1 MDNDQVEHV
10 TGPLAVADAEA
21 VERLARAAEHVD
33 GRPALSEQPLLRLTQ
48 DDAPVHHLLVRAED
62 DLAGYAQLDLG
73 APGAASVEVVV
84 HPFARRHGVG
94 STLVAVA
101 RDTARAAGADGVR
114 VWAEGGDP
122 AAQGLARRLGL
133 EPVRELVLMSRDL
146 TTGELPTGPVPLPD
160 GVTVRRFV
168 VGQDEGALLRVNARA
183 FDWHPEQGRMSQAD
197 LRARQTEPW
206 FDAADILLLEEDGA
220 LVAFVWLK
228 LVQGDDAGEL
238 YVVAV
243 DPDAQGRGLGNVT
256 TALALRHLA
265 DAGLARATLW
275 TEADNVRAVATYGRA
290 GFTTASSRVQLGDA
304 PQA

>member
-101 RDTARAAGADGVR
+101 RDAARAAGADGIR

-122 AAQGLARRLGL
+122 AAQGLARSLGL

-146 TTGELPTGPVPLPD
+146 TPGTSPSGPARLPD

-168 VGQDEGALLRVNARA
+168 VGQDEDALLRVNARA
-183 FDWHPEQGRMSQAD
+183 FDWHPEQGRMSLAD

-206 FDAADILLLEEDGA
+206 FDAADILLLEEGDA

-243 DPDAQGRGLGNVT
+243 DPDAQGRGLGTAT
-256 TALALRHLA
+256 TALALRHLT

-275 TEADNVRAVATYGRA
+275 TEADNTRAVATYGRA
-290 GFTTASSRVQLGDA
+290 GFTTASSRVQLGDVPPA
-304 PQA
+304 

>member
-146 TTGELPTGPVPLPD
+146 TPGTSPSAPVPLPD

-168 VGQDEGALLRVNARA
+168 VGQDEDALVRVNARA
-183 FDWHPEQGRMSQAD
+183 FDWHPEQGRMSLAD

-206 FDAADILLLEEDGA
+206 FDAADVLLLEEDGA

-228 LVQGDDAGEL
+228 LVQGEDAGEL

-243 DPDAQGRGLGNVT
+243 DPDAQGRGLGTAT

-265 DAGLARATLW
+265 DAGLAQATLW
-275 TEADNVRAVATYGRA
+275 TEADNVRAVATYARA
-290 GFTTASSRVQLGDA
+290 GFTVASSRVQLGDA